1 MFQKCEDCSSMSL
14 KINAYLR
21 KSMDDDSS
29 SANPGGEEEPGFI
42 SSRPGS
48 WRTRWA
54 GDENQPSTSR
64 AGNNGS
70 NSEGYR
76 ADNHQS
82 PEVSAL
88 QSLPMNQPVDLRSV
102 SPVTA
107 ESNPEPST
115 SPSPPSD
122 SHSSRS
128 SGKSRNREKPAGICK
143 VCGDV
148 ATGKYFGALVCVPC
162 KVIILI
168 LLVFVF
174 DKYS

>member
-29 SANPGGEEEPGFI
+29 SADLGGDEGFI
-42 SSRPGS
+42 SPRPSSSRAQS
-48 WRTRWA
+48 T
-54 GDENQPSTSR
+54 GDENQPSSSN
-64 AGNNGS
+64 AGNQGLKA
-70 NSEGYR
+70 EDYR
-76 ADNHQS
+76 TDIHQS

-88 QSLPMNQPVDLRSV
+88 QSLPTNGSADLGSV
-102 SPVTA
+102 SPAALAA

-115 SPSPPSD
+115 SSP
-122 SHSSRS
+122 SRS
-128 SGKSRNREKPAGICK
+128 GRSNGNRNREKPAGTCR

-162 KVIILI
+162 KV
-168 LLVFVF
+168 
-174 DKYS
+174 